1 MVKKTIGKNTLGDN
15 NKMKV
20 AMHDYER
27 STHNLSYIWRN
38 TQAPGT
44 LVPCMKILATPG
56 TTYKIK
62 ANSHILTH
70 PTVGPLFGSYKFQ
83 MDIFTVPIRLYNA
96 LLHNNALNVGL
107 DMAKVKFP
115 KFAITLGKDSGKTP
129 WSSSSLLAYLGF
141 RDKGREFSD
150 SLDFVHKFNAIPA
163 IAYYDIFKNYYANKQ
178 EENFY
183 TIGLGETVELPYPN
197 NESNAIKVMIK
208 PGGGANWTLSKTNS
222 IDTYTIKTGYDS
234 AIIEVGESVFP
245 ADGNIEDLVLLGEYG
260 GKPGSSTQYVQITA
274 KQAAGNK
281 RIEFA
286 NKIWQIPFTITDDPS
301 NRIFTLKAI
310 KTSGAVTLKT
320 HPLEDIDKTREQ
332 ILSLGSQEGLIQFE
346 AGKGNITQ
354 EYLKDLIQ
362 VGTDF
367 YSTNPQMGLAVKTYQ
382 SDIFNNWIN
391 TEWIDGE
398 NGINAITA
406 VDVSDGKLE
415 LDTLILAKKV
425 YNMLNRIAI
434 SGGTYN
440 DWIETVY
447 TTDYI
452 SRSEIPEY
460 QGGMSSE
467 IQFQEVVS
475 NSATEEEP
483 LGTLAGRGINVGQK
497 GGDITV
503 KVTEPSYLI
512 GICSITPRVDYS
524 QGNDFDIMLDNLD
537 QIHKP
542 QLDQIG
548 FQDLVTWKMDAA
560 QIKWANGVLKEY
572 SVGKQPAWIDY
583 MTNYNKTY
591 GNFAVGE
598 SESFMVLNRIYQTK
612 WVSEAGSTVPKL
624 NNSTYID
631 PQAYNYVFADTDL
644 QSMNFWVQ
652 IGFDIEARIVMSAKV
667 MPTL

>member
-20 AMHDYER
+20 AMRDYER
-27 STHNLSYIWRN
+27 STHNLSYVWRN

-83 MDIFTVPIRLYNA
+83 MDVFTVPIRLYNA

-115 KFAITLGKDSGKTP
+115 KFAITLGKDSSKSP

-141 RDKGREFSD
+141 RNKGRELSD
-150 SLDFVHKFNAIPA
+150 SLDFTHKFNAIPA

-178 EENFY
+178 EEKFY
-183 TIGLGETVELPYPN
+183 TIGVGDITEVQNPSTSQSPIRVMGFAQVGEGQKWEL
-197 NESNAIKVMIK
+197 V
-208 PGGGANWTLSKTNS
+208 TNS
-222 IDTYTIKTGYDS
+222 FMNLYYAENNLVKYVIEIADT
-234 AIIEVGESVFP
+234 VFP
-245 ADGNIEDLVLLGEYG
+245 SNGDINQLILTGEYLSDATNVIG
-260 GKPGSSTQYVQITA
+260 TFEITA
-274 KQAAGNK
+274 KKMAGN
-281 RIEFA
+281 A
-286 NKIWQIPFTITDDPS
+286 ALSYNNNVWSIPVNWHDAPEYRNIRLTG
-301 NRIFTLKAI
+301 I
-310 KTSGAVTLKT
+310 KTSGSITLNEYK
-320 HPLEDIDKTREQ
+320 LEQIDKTREE
-332 ILSLGSQEGLIQFE
+332 ILSLGSQEGLIKNE
-346 AGKGNITQ
+346 DGEGNITQ
-354 EYLKDLIQ
+354 KYLKDLIDLGKEFYSSYPQ
-362 VGTDF
+362 VG
-367 YSTNPQMGLAVKTYQ
+367 LAIKTYQ

-467 IQFQEVVS
+467 IQFQEVIS
-475 NSATEEEP
+475 NSTTEGEP
-483 LGTLAGRGINVGQK
+483 LGTLAGRGINVGKK

-503 KVTEPSYLI
+503 KVTEPCYLI

-548 FQDLVTWKMDAA
+548 FQDLLTWKMDAE
-560 QIKWANGVLKEY
+560 QIVYANGVLKEY

-598 SESFMVLNRIYQTK
+598 SEAFMVLNRIYKTE
-612 WVSEAGSTVPKL
+612 WEGNTPKL

>member
-20 AMHDYER
+20 SMRNYER
-27 STHNLSYIWRN
+27 STHNLSYVWRN

-44 LVPCMKILATPG
+44 LVPCMKMLATPG
-56 TTYKIK
+56 TTYRIKI
-62 ANSHILTH
+62 NEHILTH

-83 MDIFTVPIRLYNA
+83 VDLFTVPIRLYNA

-107 DMAKVKFP
+107 EMSKVKFP
-115 KFAITLGKDSGKTP
+115 KFKMLLDPNSSRYP
-129 WSSSSLLAYLGF
+129 WSSSSLLAYLGW
-141 RDKGREFSD
+141 RNKGRQLGALST
-150 SLDFVHKFNAIPA
+150 VKFNAIPA

-178 EENFY
+178 EKKFYVIGADQQYMLKNPNTLDSDYNLRYGREN
-183 TIGLGETVELPYPN
+183 TDQTVLINDNTFPN
-197 NESNAIKVMIK
+197 KFWGSDRNVY
-208 PGGGANWTLSKTNS
+208 L
-222 IDTYTIKTGYDS
+222 YIKTGS
-234 AIIEVGESVFP
+234 EI
-245 ADGNIEDLVLLGEYG
+245 
-260 GKPGSSTQYVQITA
+260 K
-274 KQAAGNK
+274 
-281 RIEFA
+281 
-286 NKIWQIPFTITDDPS
+286 TDDFYVEYRVNNNAS
-301 NRIFTLKAI
+301 QSALRSSLFDDGVVKEDYKRYKWKGLNDISASQLIQIVALK
-310 KTSGAVTLKT
+310 SDDVYLRLNSHELK
-320 HPLEDIDKTREQ
+320 DIDDTREE
-332 ILSLGSQEGLIQFE
+332 ILSLGTAEGFISPDSE
-346 AGKGNITQ
+346 EKGNLTKK
-354 EYLKDLIQ
+354 YLTDLISYKNNYLSESPQ
-362 VGTDF
+362 VG
-367 YSTNPQMGLAVKTYQ
+367 LALKTYQ
-382 SDIFNNWIN
+382 SDIFNNWID

-447 TTDYI
+447 TTDYV

-475 NSATEEEP
+475 NSASEGEP
-483 LGTLAGRGINVGQK
+483 LGTLAGRGINTSKK
-497 GGDITV
+497 GGNVII
-503 KVTEPSYLI
+503 KITEPSYII
-512 GICSITPRVDYS
+512 GIASITPRVDYS

-548 FQDLVTWKMDAA
+548 FQDLLTWKMDGDSLAF
-560 QIKWANGVLKEY
+560 NNSSVKEF
-572 SVGKQPAWIDY
+572 SVGKQPAWLDY

-591 GNFAVGE
+591 GNFAANN
-598 SESFMVLNRIYQTK
+598 SESFMVLNRVYETK
-612 WVSEAGSTVPKL
+612 WEGGDPKI
-624 NNSTYID
+624 NSSTYID

-644 QSMNFWVQ
+644 RSMNFWVQ
-652 IGFDIEARIVMSAKV
+652 LGFDIEARIVMSAKV

>member
-20 AMHDYER
+20 AMRDYER

-115 KFAITLGKDSGKTP
+115 KFAITLGKDSSKTP
-129 WSSSSLLAYLGF
+129 WSSSSLLSYLGF
-141 RDKGREFSD
+141 RNKGRELSD
-150 SLDFVHKFNAIPA
+150 SLSFVHKFNAIPA

-178 EENFY
+178 EEKFY
-183 TIGLGETVELPYPN
+183 TIGIGEEYELANP
-197 NESNAIKVMIK
+197 SNDQAKIKVMIK
-208 PGGGANWTLSKTNS
+208 PGGGADWTQNKANS
-222 IDTYTIKTGYDS
+222 IDTYTIATGYDK
-234 AIIEVGESVFP
+234 AIIEVNENIFP
-245 ADGNIEDLVLLGEYG
+245 SNGDIEDLVLQGELG
-260 GKPGSSTQYVQITA
+260 GKPGTPTQYIQLSA
-274 KQAAGNK
+274 KQAAGNNK
-281 RIEFA
+281 IEFA
-286 NKIWQIPFTITDDPS
+286 NQIWQIPFTYTDSPT
-301 NRIFTLKAI
+301 NRIFTLKSI
-310 KTSGAVTLKT
+310 KTTGAVSLKS
-320 HPLEDIDKTREQ
+320 HPLESIDKAREE
-332 ILSLGSQEGLIQFE
+332 ILSLGNKEGLIKYE
-346 AGKGNITQ
+346 KNEGNITQ

-362 VGTDF
+362 RGKEF
-367 YSTNPQMGLAVKTYQ
+367 YSASPQIGLAVKTYQ

-447 TTDYI
+447 TTDYV

-475 NSATEEEP
+475 NSAAEGEP
-483 LGTLAGRGINVGQK
+483 LGTLAGRGINVGKK

-503 KVTEPSYLI
+503 KVTEPCYLI

-548 FQDLVTWKMDAA
+548 FQDLLTWKMDAG
-560 QIKWANGVLKEY
+560 QIIYANGVLKEY

-598 SESFMVLNRIYQTK
+598 SESFMVLNRIYHTK
-612 WVSEAGSTVPKL
+612 WENNTPSL
-624 NNSTYID
+624 NSSTYID

-644 QSMNFWVQ
+644 QAMNFWVQ

>member
-20 AMHDYER
+20 AMRDYER

-107 DMAKVKFP
+107 DIAKVKFP
-115 KFAITLGKDSGKTP
+115 KFAITLGKDSSKTP
-129 WSSSSLLAYLGF
+129 WSSSSLLTYLGF
-141 RDKGREFSD
+141 RDKGRELSD
-150 SLDFVHKFNAIPA
+150 SLDFTHKFNAIPA

-178 EENFY
+178 EEKFY
-183 TIGLGETVELPYPN
+183 TIGVGDVTEVQHPTTTSSPIRVMGLPQIGETPKWELVTNSFMNLYYAENKLIKYVIEIADTVFPSDGDINQLILVGEYL
-197 NESNAIKVMIK
+197 SNATDI
-208 PGGGANWTLSKTNS
+208 
-222 IDTYTIKTGYDS
+222 TGTF
-234 AIIEVGESVFP
+234 E
-245 ADGNIEDLVLLGEYG
+245 
-260 GKPGSSTQYVQITA
+260 ITA
-274 KQAAGNK
+274 KQMAGN
-281 RIEFA
+281 A
-286 NKIWQIPFTITDDPS
+286 ALSYSNNVWSIPVNWHDKPEYRNIRLTGV
-301 NRIFTLKAI
+301 
-310 KTSGAVTLKT
+310 KTSGALKLNEYE
-320 HPLEDIDKTREQ
+320 LEQIDKTREE
-332 ILSLGSQEGLIQFE
+332 ILSLGAQEGLIQYE
-346 AGKGNITQ
+346 NEKGNITQ
-354 EYLKDLIQ
+354 KYLKDLISLGREFYSAYPQ
-362 VGTDF
+362 VG
-367 YSTNPQMGLAVKTYQ
+367 LVIKTYQ

-406 VDVSDGKLE
+406 VDVSEGKLE

-447 TTDYI
+447 TTDYV

-483 LGTLAGRGINVGQK
+483 LGTLAGRGINVGKK

-503 KVTEPSYLI
+503 KVTEPCYLI

-537 QIHKP
+537 QVHKP

-548 FQDLVTWKMDAA
+548 FQDLLTWKMDAS
-560 QIKWANGVLKEY
+560 QIVYENGVLKEY
-572 SVGKQPAWIDY
+572 SAGKQPAWIDY

-598 SESFMVLNRIYQTK
+598 SESFMVLNRIYQTE
-612 WVSEAGSTVPKL
+612 WEANTPKL

>member
-20 AMHDYER
+20 AMRDYER

-115 KFAITLGKDSGKTP
+115 KFAITLGKDSSKSA

-141 RDKGREFSD
+141 RNKGRELSD

-178 EENFY
+178 EEKFY
-183 TIGLGETVELPYPN
+183 TIGVGDITEVQNPTTTGSPIRVMGLAQIGEGQNWEL
-197 NESNAIKVMIK
+197 V
-208 PGGGANWTLSKTNS
+208 TNS
-222 IDTYTIKTGYDS
+222 FMNLYYAENNLVKYVIEIADTIFPSTGD
-234 AIIEVGESVFP
+234 INQLI
-245 ADGNIEDLVLLGEYG
+245 LTGEYLSDATNVTG
-260 GKPGSSTQYVQITA
+260 TFEITA
-274 KQAAGNK
+274 KQMAGN
-281 RIEFA
+281 A
-286 NKIWQIPFTITDDPS
+286 ALSYNNNVWSIPVNWHDTPEYRNIRLTGV
-301 NRIFTLKAI
+301 
-310 KTSGAVTLKT
+310 KTSGSITLNEYE
-320 HPLEDIDKTREQ
+320 LEQIDKTREE
-332 ILSLGSQEGLIQFE
+332 ILSLGSQEGLIQNE
-346 AGKGNITQ
+346 DGKGNITQ
-354 EYLKDLIQ
+354 KYLKDLIDLGKEFYSSYPQ
-362 VGTDF
+362 VG
-367 YSTNPQMGLAVKTYQ
+367 LAIKTYQ

-447 TTDYI
+447 TTDYV

-467 IQFQEVVS
+467 VQFQEVVS
-475 NSATEEEP
+475 NSAAEGEP
-483 LGTLAGRGINVGQK
+483 LGTLAGRGINVGKK
-497 GGDITV
+497 GGEITV
-503 KVTEPSYLI
+503 KVTEPCYLI

-548 FQDLVTWKMDAA
+548 FQDLLTWKMDAE
-560 QIKWANGVLKEY
+560 QIVYANGVLKEY

-598 SESFMVLNRIYQTK
+598 SESFMVLNRIYKTE
-612 WVSEAGSTVPKL
+612 WDGNTPKL

>member
-20 AMHDYER
+20 AMRDYER

-107 DMAKVKFP
+107 DMSKVKFP
-115 KFAITLGKDSGKTP
+115 KFAITLGKDSSKTP

-141 RDKGREFSD
+141 RNKGRELSD
-150 SLDFVHKFNAIPA
+150 SLDFVHKYNAIPA

-178 EENFY
+178 EETFY
-183 TIGLGETVELPYPN
+183 TIGLGKTVEVPYPN
-197 NESNAIKVMIK
+197 NNQNPIKVMIK
-208 PGGGANWTLSKTNS
+208 PGGGGDWTQSKANA
-222 IDTYTIKTGYDS
+222 IDTYTIATGYDK
-234 AIIEVGESVFP
+234 AVVEVNQSVFP
-245 ADGNIEDLVLLGEYG
+245 ANGNIEDLILQGEFG
-260 GKPGSSTQYVQITA
+260 GKPGVPSQYIQLSA
-274 KQAAGNK
+274 KQIAGNDK
-281 RIEFA
+281 ISFA
-286 NKIWQIPFTITDDPS
+286 NQIWQIPWNYTDSPN
-301 NRIFTLKAI
+301 NRVFTLNAV
-310 KTSGAVTLKT
+310 KTSGAITLKP
-320 HPLEDIDKTREQ
+320 HRLEDIDKTREE
-332 ILSLGSQEGLIQFE
+332 ILSLGSQEGLIQYE
-346 AGKGNITQ
+346 DGKGNITQ

-362 VGTDF
+362 LGTEF
-367 YSTNPQMGLAVKTYQ
+367 YSTNPQMGLVVKTYQ

-483 LGTLAGRGINVGQK
+483 LGTLAGRGINVGRK

-503 KVTEPSYLI
+503 KVTEPCYLI

-548 FQDLVTWKMDAA
+548 FQDLVTWKMDAG
-560 QIKWANGVLKEY
+560 QIVYGNGTLREY

-598 SESFMVLNRIYQTK
+598 SESFMVLNRIYQTE
-612 WVSEAGSTVPKL
+612 WDGDMPKL

>member
-20 AMHDYER
+20 AMRDYER
-27 STHNLSYIWRN
+27 STHNLSYVWRN

-56 TTYKIK
+56 ATYKIK

-83 MDIFTVPIRLYNA
+83 VDIFTVPIRLYNA
-96 LLHNNALNVGL
+96 LLHNNSLNVGL

-115 KFAITLGKDSGKTP
+115 KFAITLGKDSSKTP

-141 RDKGREFSD
+141 RNKGRELSD
-150 SLDFVHKFNAIPA
+150 SLEFTHKFNAIPA

-183 TIGLGETVELPYPN
+183 TIGLGRTVEMPYPN

-208 PGGGANWTLSKTNS
+208 PGGGADWILSKANS
-222 IDTYTIKTGYDS
+222 IDTYTIKTGYNA

-281 RIEFA
+281 RIEYA
-286 NKIWQIPFTITDDPS
+286 NKIWQIPFTITDDPN
-301 NRIFTLKAI
+301 NRIFTLKGI
-310 KTSGAVTLKT
+310 KTSGAVTLKP
-320 HPLEDIDKTREQ
+320 HPLEDIDKTREE

-362 VGTDF
+362 VGTEF
-367 YSTNPQMGLAVKTYQ
+367 YSANPQMGLVIKTYQ

-406 VDVSDGKLE
+406 VDVADGKLE

-447 TTDYI
+447 TTDYV

-483 LGTLAGRGINVGQK
+483 LGTLAGRGINVGKK

-503 KVTEPSYLI
+503 KVTEPCYLI

-548 FQDLVTWKMDAA
+548 FQDLLTWKMDAN
-560 QIKWANGVLKEY
+560 QIVYENGVLKEY
-572 SVGKQPAWIDY
+572 SAGKQPAWIDY

-598 SESFMVLNRIYQTK
+598 SESFMVLNRIYQTE
-612 WVSEAGSTVPKL
+612 WEGNTPKL

-652 IGFDIEARIVMSAKV
+652 IGFDIEARIVMSAKI

>member
-20 AMHDYER
+20 AMRNYER

-56 TTYKIK
+56 ATYKIK

-115 KFAITLGKDSGKTP
+115 KFAITLGKDSSKTP

-141 RDKGREFSD
+141 RNKGRELSD

-183 TIGLGETVELPYPN
+183 TIGLGKTIEVPYPN
-197 NESNAIKVMIK
+197 NNQNPIKVMIK
-208 PGGGANWTLSKTNS
+208 PGGGANWTPSLTNS
-222 IDTYTIKTGYDS
+222 IDTYTIATGYDK
-234 AIIEVGESVFP
+234 AVIEVNQSVFP
-245 ADGNIEDLVLLGEYG
+245 ANGEIEDLILQGEFG
-260 GKPGSSTQYVQITA
+260 GKPGAPAQYVQLSA
-274 KQAAGNK
+274 KQVAGNDK
-281 RIEFA
+281 ITFA
-286 NKIWQIPFTITDDPS
+286 NQIWQIPFNYTDNPN
-301 NRIFTLKAI
+301 NRIFTLKAV
-310 KTSGAVTLKT
+310 KTSGAVTLKA
-320 HPLEDIDKTREQ
+320 HPLEDIDKTREE
-332 ILSLGSQEGLIQFE
+332 ILSLGSQEGLIQYE
-346 AGKGNITQ
+346 KGKGNITQ

-362 VGTDF
+362 LGKEF
-367 YSTNPQMGLAVKTYQ
+367 YSANPQMGLAIKTYQ

-483 LGTLAGRGINVGQK
+483 LGTLAGRGVNVGKK

-503 KVTEPSYLI
+503 KVTEPCYLI

-548 FQDLVTWKMDAA
+548 FQDLLTWKMDAS
-560 QIKWANGVLKEY
+560 QIVYGNGVLREY
-572 SVGKQPAWIDY
+572 SVGKQPAWLDY

-598 SESFMVLNRIYQTK
+598 SEAFMVLNRIYHTEWK
-612 WVSEAGSTVPKL
+612 GDIPKL

>member
-1 MVKKTIGKNTLGDN
+1 MR
-15 NKMKV
+15 
-20 AMHDYER
+20 DYER
-27 STHNLSYIWRN
+27 STHNLSYVWRN

-115 KFAITLGKDSGKTP
+115 KFAITMGKDSSKTP

-141 RDKGREFSD
+141 RNKGREFSD
-150 SLDFVHKFNAIPA
+150 SLEFVHKFNAAPA
-163 IAYYDIFKNYYANKQ
+163 VAYYDIFKNYYANKQ

-183 TIGLGETVELPYPN
+183 TIGLGEVNELPYPN
-197 NESNAIKVMIK
+197 NESNPIKVMIK
-208 PGGGANWTLSKTNS
+208 PGGGADWILSKTNS
-222 IDTYTIKTGYDS
+222 IDTYTIKTGYDK
-234 AIIEVGESVFP
+234 AIIEVNNTVFP
-245 ADGNIEDLVLLGEYG
+245 ADGNIEDLILLGEYG
-260 GKPGSSTQYVQITA
+260 GKPGTVTQYAQISA
-274 KQAAGNK
+274 KEAAGNNK
-281 RIEFA
+281 IDYA
-286 NKIWQIPFTITDDPS
+286 NNIWQIPFTLTDDPN
-301 NRIFTLKAI
+301 NRQFTLKGI
-310 KTSGAVTLKT
+310 KTSGAISLKS
-320 HPLEDIDKTREQ
+320 HPLTDIDKTREQ

-346 AGKGNITQ
+346 EGKGNITQ

-362 VGTDF
+362 VGTEF
-367 YSTNPQMGLAVKTYQ
+367 YSTNPQIGLAVKTYQ

-447 TTDYI
+447 TTDYV

-475 NSATEEEP
+475 NSASEGEP

-503 KVTEPSYLI
+503 KVTEPCYLM

-548 FQDLVTWKMDAA
+548 FQDLVTWKMDAD
-560 QIKWANGVLKEY
+560 QIKYENGVLKEY

-598 SESFMVLNRIYQTK
+598 SESFMVLNRIYKTEWTLVDGK
-612 WVSEAGSTVPKL
+612 STPKL
-624 NNSTYID
+624 NSSTYID

>member
-115 KFAITLGKDSGKTP
+115 KFAITLGKDSSKSP

-141 RDKGREFSD
+141 RNKGRELSD
-150 SLDFVHKFNAIPA
+150 SLDFIHKFNAIPA

-178 EENFY
+178 EEKFY
-183 TIGLGETVELPYPN
+183 TIGVGDITEVQNPTTASSP
-197 NESNAIKVMIK
+197 IRVMGQYQVGDNK
-208 PGGGANWTLSKTNS
+208 DWQLVTNS
-222 IDTYTIKTGYDS
+222 FMNLYYAENNIVKY
-234 AIIEVGESVFP
+234 IIEIADTVFP
-245 ADGNIEDLVLLGEYG
+245 SDGDINQLILKGEYLSDATNVIG
-260 GKPGSSTQYVQITA
+260 TFEITA
-274 KQAAGNK
+274 KQMAGN
-281 RIEFA
+281 A
-286 NKIWQIPFTITDDPS
+286 ALSYNNQVWSIPVNWHDKPEYRNIRLTGV
-301 NRIFTLKAI
+301 
-310 KTSGAVTLKT
+310 KTSGAIKLNEYE
-320 HPLEDIDKTREQ
+320 LEQIDKTREE
-332 ILSLGSQEGLIQFE
+332 ILSLGSQEGLIQSE
-346 AGKGNITQ
+346 NNKGNITQ
-354 EYLKDLIQ
+354 QYLKDLINLGKEFYSAYPQ
-362 VGTDF
+362 VG
-367 YSTNPQMGLAVKTYQ
+367 LAIKTYQ

-406 VDVSDGKLE
+406 VDVSDGKLK

-447 TTDYI
+447 TTDYV

-475 NSATEEEP
+475 NSAAEGEP
-483 LGTLAGRGINVGQK
+483 LGTLAGRGINIGKK

-503 KVTEPSYLI
+503 KVSEPCYLI

-548 FQDLVTWKMDAA
+548 FQDLLTWKMDAS
-560 QIKWANGVLKEY
+560 QIVYANGVLKEY
-572 SVGKQPAWIDY
+572 SVGKQPAWVDY

-591 GNFAVGE
+591 GNFAAGE
-598 SESFMVLNRIYQTK
+598 SEAFMVLNRIYKTE
-612 WVSEAGSTVPKL
+612 WEGNTPKI

-631 PQAYNYVFADTDL
+631 PQAYNYVFADTEL

>member
-20 AMHDYER
+20 AMRDYER
-27 STHNLSYIWRN
+27 STHNLSYVWRN

-83 MDIFTVPIRLYNA
+83 MDVFTVPIRLYNA

-107 DMAKVKFP
+107 DIAKVKFP
-115 KFAITLGKDSGKTP
+115 KFAITLGKDSSKTP

-141 RDKGREFSD
+141 RNKGREFSD
-150 SLDFVHKFNAIPA
+150 SLDFVHKFNAIPT

-178 EENFY
+178 EEEFY
-183 TIGLGETVELPYPN
+183 TIGVGDITEVQRPTTTKSPIRVMAKLATSENWEL
-197 NESNAIKVMIK
+197 V
-208 PGGGANWTLSKTNS
+208 
-222 IDTYTIKTGYDS
+222 DS
-234 AIIEVGESVFP
+234 SFMNLYYAENGLVKYIIEIADTVFPSTGDINQLILVGEYMSDATTVVGTF
-245 ADGNIEDLVLLGEYG
+245 E
-260 GKPGSSTQYVQITA
+260 ITA
-274 KQAAGNK
+274 KQMAGN
-281 RIEFA
+281 A
-286 NKIWQIPFTITDDPS
+286 ALSYTNKVWSIPVNWHDKPGYRNIRLTGV
-301 NRIFTLKAI
+301 
-310 KTSGAVTLKT
+310 KTSGSITLNKYE
-320 HPLEDIDKTREQ
+320 LEQIDKTREE

-346 AGKGNITQ
+346 EGKGNLTQ
-354 EYLKDLIQ
+354 KYLKDLISL
-362 VGTDF
+362 GKEF
-367 YSTNPQMGLAVKTYQ
+367 YSSYPQVGLAVKTYQ

-406 VDVSDGKLE
+406 VDVSEGKLE

-447 TTDYI
+447 TTDYV

-475 NSATEEEP
+475 NSAAEGEP
-483 LGTLAGRGINVGQK
+483 LGTLAGRGLNVGKK

-503 KVTEPSYLI
+503 KVTEPCYLI

-548 FQDLVTWKMDAA
+548 FQDLVTWKMDAD
-560 QIKWANGVLKEY
+560 QIKWVNGVLKEY

-598 SESFMVLNRIYQTK
+598 SESFMVLNRIYKTE
-612 WVSEAGSTVPKL
+612 WVAEAGSNTPKL

>member
-20 AMHDYER
+20 AMRDYER
-27 STHNLSYIWRN
+27 STQNLSYIWRN

-62 ANSHILTH
+62 INSHILTH

-83 MDIFTVPIRLYNA
+83 TDIFTVPIRLYNA

-115 KFAITLGKDSGKTP
+115 KFAITLGKDSSKSA

-141 RDKGREFSD
+141 RNKGRELSD

-183 TIGLGETVELPYPN
+183 TIGVGDITEIQNPTTSASPVRVMGLPQIGEGQGWEL
-197 NESNAIKVMIK
+197 V
-208 PGGGANWTLSKTNS
+208 TNS
-222 IDTYTIKTGYDS
+222 FMNLYYAENNLVRYVIEIADTIFPSTGD
-234 AIIEVGESVFP
+234 INQLIL
-245 ADGNIEDLVLLGEYG
+245 IGEYLSDATNVIG
-260 GKPGSSTQYVQITA
+260 TFEITA
-274 KQAAGNK
+274 KQMAGSAALSYKN
-281 RIEFA
+281 
-286 NKIWQIPFTITDDPS
+286 NVWSIPVNWHDAPEYRNIRLTGV
-301 NRIFTLKAI
+301 
-310 KTSGAVTLKT
+310 KTSGTITLNEYK
-320 HPLEDIDKTREQ
+320 LEQIDKTREE
-332 ILSLGSQEGLIQFE
+332 ILSLGSQEGLIQSE
-346 AGKGNITQ
+346 DSKGNITQ
-354 EYLKDLIQ
+354 KYLKDLIDLGKEFYSSYPQ
-362 VGTDF
+362 VG
-367 YSTNPQMGLAVKTYQ
+367 LAIKTYQ

-447 TTDYI
+447 TTDYV

-475 NSATEEEP
+475 NSAAEGEP
-483 LGTLAGRGINVGQK
+483 LGTLAGRGVNVGKK

-503 KVTEPSYLI
+503 KVTEPCYLI

-548 FQDLVTWKMDAA
+548 FQDLLTWKMDAE
-560 QIKWANGVLKEY
+560 QIVYANGVLKEY

-598 SESFMVLNRIYQTK
+598 SESFMVLNRIYKTT
-612 WVSEAGSTVPKL
+612 WDGNTPKL

>member
-1 MVKKTIGKNTLGDN
+1 MVKKTIGKNTLGDS

-27 STHNLSYIWRN
+27 STHNLSYIFRN

-115 KFAITLGKDSGKTP
+115 KFAITLGKDSSKTP

-141 RDKGREFSD
+141 RNKGRELSD
-150 SLDFVHKFNAIPA
+150 SLNFTHKFNAIPA

-178 EENFY
+178 EEDFY
-183 TIGLGETVELPYPN
+183 TIGVGDITEVQNPTSQQSPIRVMGLAQIGENPQWELVN
-197 NESNAIKVMIK
+197 NSFMNLYYAENKLVKYVIEIA
-208 PGGGANWTLSKTNS
+208 
-222 IDTYTIKTGYDS
+222 DTIFPSDGD
-234 AIIEVGESVFP
+234 INQLILVGEYMSDATNVIGTF
-245 ADGNIEDLVLLGEYG
+245 E
-260 GKPGSSTQYVQITA
+260 ITA
-274 KQAAGNK
+274 KQMAGN
-281 RIEFA
+281 A
-286 NKIWQIPFTITDDPS
+286 ALSYNNNVWSIPVNWHDAPEYRNIRLTGV
-301 NRIFTLKAI
+301 
-310 KTSGAVTLKT
+310 KTSGSITLNKYK
-320 HPLEDIDKTREQ
+320 LEEIDKTREE
-332 ILSLGSQEGLIQFE
+332 ILSLGSQEGLIQNE
-346 AGKGNITQ
+346 KNKGNITQ
-354 EYLKDLIQ
+354 KYLKDLIDLGKEFYSSYPQ
-362 VGTDF
+362 VG
-367 YSTNPQMGLAVKTYQ
+367 LAIKTYQ

-467 IQFQEVVS
+467 IQFQEVIS
-475 NSATEEEP
+475 NSATEGEP
-483 LGTLAGRGINVGQK
+483 LGTLAGRGINVGKK

-503 KVTEPSYLI
+503 KVTEPCYLI

-548 FQDLVTWKMDAA
+548 FQDLLTWKMDAE
-560 QIKWANGVLKEY
+560 QIVYRNGVLQEY
-572 SVGKQPAWIDY
+572 SVGKQPAWVDY

-598 SESFMVLNRIYQTK
+598 SEAFMVLNRIYKTE
-612 WVSEAGSTVPKL
+612 WEGDTPKL

>member
-20 AMHDYER
+20 AMRNYER
-27 STHNLSYIWRN
+27 STHNLSYVWRN

-44 LVPCMKILATPG
+44 LVPCMKMLATPG

-62 ANSHILTH
+62 INEHILTH

-83 MDIFTVPIRLYNA
+83 VDLFTVPIRLYNA

-107 DMAKVKFP
+107 EMSKVKFP
-115 KFAITLGKDSGKTP
+115 KFKMLLSPTSSKYP
-129 WSSSSLLAYLGF
+129 WSSSSLLAYLGW
-141 RDKGREFSD
+141 RNKGRQLGSM
-150 SLDFVHKFNAIPA
+150 VPVKFNAIPA

-178 EENFY
+178 EKKFY
-183 TIGLGETVELPYPN
+183 VIGADQQYMLKNPNMLDSDYNLRYGRETTDQTVLISDNTFPN
-197 NESNAIKVMIK
+197 KFWGSDRNVY
-208 PGGGANWTLSKTNS
+208 L
-222 IDTYTIKTGYDS
+222 YIKTGAEIKTEDFYIEYRVNNNANQS
-234 AIIEVGESVFP
+234 ALRSSLFE
-245 ADGNIEDLVLLGEYG
+245 DGVVKGDYKRYKWKGLNDISASQL
-260 GKPGSSTQYVQITA
+260 VQIVA
-274 KQAAGNK
+274 LKSDN
-281 RIEFA
+281 IYL
-286 NKIWQIPFTITDDPS
+286 KINS
-301 NRIFTLKAI
+301 HELK
-310 KTSGAVTLKT
+310 
-320 HPLEDIDKTREQ
+320 DIDDTREE
-332 ILSLGSQEGLIQFE
+332 ILSLGAAEGFITPDSE
-346 AGKGNITQ
+346 EKGNLTKK
-354 EYLKDLIQ
+354 YLADLISYQNNYLSESPQ
-362 VGTDF
+362 VG
-367 YSTNPQMGLAVKTYQ
+367 LALKTYQ

-447 TTDYI
+447 TTDYV

-467 IQFQEVVS
+467 IQFQEVIS
-475 NSATEEEP
+475 NSASEGEP
-483 LGTLAGRGINVGQK
+483 LGTLAGRGINTSKK
-497 GGDITV
+497 GGNVII
-503 KVTEPSYLI
+503 KITEPSYII
-512 GICSITPRVDYS
+512 GIASITPRVDYS

-548 FQDLVTWKMDAA
+548 FQDLLTWKMDGDSLAF
-560 QIKWANGVLKEY
+560 NNSSVKEF
-572 SVGKQPAWIDY
+572 SVGKQPAWLDY

-591 GNFAVGE
+591 GNFAANN
-598 SESFMVLNRIYQTK
+598 SESFMVLNRIYETK
-612 WVSEAGSTVPKL
+612 WEE
-624 NNSTYID
+624 NNPTINSSTYID

-644 QSMNFWVQ
+644 RSMNFWVQ
-652 IGFDIEARIVMSAKV
+652 LGFDIEARIVMSAKV